1 MLPVVLIGH
10 VVLAA
15 LGSFIQLKYVA
26 SDDEDED
33 DMMNKD
39 FA

>member
-1 MLPVVLIGH
+1 MGC
-10 VVLAA
+10 
-15 LGSFIQLKYVA
+15 LGSFVQLKYVA